1 MKKESVEINRQE
13 MYTEI
18 LEWLY
23 TNDGAYDSALDWREA
38 FNQLL
43 REVILEEEIDISS
56 DCICELCK

>member
-1 MKKESVEINRQE
+1 MENTDRQG

-23 TNDGAYDSALDWREA
+23 TNDGAYESVLDWREA

-43 REVILEEEIDISS
+43 REVILEEEIE
-56 DCICELCK
+56 CEECPHC

>member
-1 MKKESVEINRQE
+1 MKKESVEIDRQGI
-13 MYTEI
+13 YAEI

-43 REVILEEEIDISS
+43 REVILEEVDLPT